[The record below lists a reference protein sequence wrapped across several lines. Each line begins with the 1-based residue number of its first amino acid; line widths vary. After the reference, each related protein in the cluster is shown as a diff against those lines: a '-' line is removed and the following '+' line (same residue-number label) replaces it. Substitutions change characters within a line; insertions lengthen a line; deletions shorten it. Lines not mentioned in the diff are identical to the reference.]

1 MESEVVPQQRRATDA
16 QLELSSEERYR
27 LLAENSS
34 DIVYQTNGL
43 IIQWISPSVTHWLG
57 WQPYELIGAPAM
69 SLLAPDQDLSW
80 VEVNRDHLLAGR
92 SVTQEMELIHRDG
105 TKRWFEGRARPMMR
119 EGDAVGGFMVGLH
132 DVHEQRL
139 SRRAL
144 LLSEKR
150 YRSAMQHA
158 GVGMALINPK
168 FEIVNVNEALCEFV
182 GRTEDELIGGSWALV
197 TNADDLEVESELLDR
212 IVHGDLDTFRRVQ
225 RFTDAFGNMLYG
237 DVTVAAARDDDGS
250 VVLLTKQVVDITEQT
265 TSRRRL
271 ADLAARD
278 PLTSL
283 SNRSTVMQAIER
295 SLGSTH
301 VDSGRVGVLFAD
313 LDNFKLI
320 NETLGHIAGDEL
332 LRAVADRFT
341 TYLGREA
348 IVGRFGGDE
357 FVIVAPQPADES
369 LLTYYAH
376 LMTQAL
382 KDDFM
387 IAGRR
392 VVMTTSVGAALSR
405 PGSTATGLLQDADV
419 ALSEA
424 KRDGKARWRIFDLSM
439 ADAAMARLETES
451 ALRDALENDE
461 LTVFYQPVHQ
471 LADNSRIGFE
481 ALVRW
486 NHPKHGL
493 LTPGAFLAVA
503 EDSSLITVI
512 GEQVLTRVCND
523 IANTPQMTEHVA
535 VNVSAI
541 ELAHADWIETTIR
554 TIEDSGIDPTRLIIE
569 LTETAVMSTR
579 RDLRADLTRLR
590 DMGIGLHVDDFGT
603 GYSSISLLRD
613 LPVSGVKLDRSFV
626 SSLSEPD
633 SPSYALA
640 EGLASLA
647 FAIGLIG
654 VAEGIE
660 TPVQS
665 AFLRGMGWT
674 HGQGYLFGKP
684 GELNE
689 WIDVSA

>member
-1 MESEVVPQQRRATDA
+1 M
-16 QLELSSEERYR
+16 
-27 LLAENSS
+27 
-34 DIVYQTNGL
+34 IH
-43 IIQWISPSVTHWLG
+43 WISPSVTHWLG
-57 WQPYELIGAPAM
+57 WDPAELIGAPALA
-69 SLLAPDQDLSW
+69 LLAPDQDLSW
-80 VEVNRDHLLAGR
+80 VESNRDQLLAGH
-92 SVTQEMELIHRDG
+92 SVIQEMELVHRDG
-105 TKRWFEGRARPMMR
+105 SKRWFEGRARPMLR

-132 DVHEQRL
+132 DIHEQRL

-158 GVGMALINPK
+158 GVGMALMNPK
-168 FEIVNVNEALCEFV
+168 YEIVNVNEALCEFV
-182 GRTEDELIGGSWALV
+182 GRAEHELIGRSWSLV
-197 TNADDLEVESELLDR
+197 TNADDLSVEAELLER
-212 IVHGDLDTFRRVQ
+212 ITRGELDSFRRVQ
-225 RFTDAFGNMLYG
+225 RFVDSSGTMLYG

-295 SLGSTH
+295 ALGS
-301 VDSGRVGVLFAD
+301 VGDEGARVGVLFAD

-332 LRAVADRFT
+332 LKAVADRFT
-341 TYLGREA
+341 TFLGRDA
-348 IVGRFGGDE
+348 VVGRFGGDE

-376 LMTQAL
+376 LMTQSL
-382 KDDFM
+382 LDDFV
-387 IAGRR
+387 ISGRK

-451 ALRDALENDE
+451 ALRDALEHDE
-461 LTVFYQPVHQ
+461 FIVHYQPVHQ
-471 LADNSRIGFE
+471 LSDNRRIGFE

-486 NHPKHGL
+486 NHPTQGL
-493 LTPGAFLAVA
+493 LSPASFLAVA
-503 EDSSLITVI
+503 EDSALITLI
-512 GEQVLTRVCND
+512 GADVLGRVCAD
-523 IANTPQMTEHVA
+523 IVARPQMTEHVA
-535 VNVSAI
+535 VNVSAV
-541 ELAHADWIETTIR
+541 ELAQPQWFDVTAATIQ
-554 TIEDSGIDPTRLIIE
+554 ESGVDPTRLTIE

-579 RDLRADLTRLR
+579 RDLSTDLNRLR
-590 DMGIGLHVDDFGT
+590 ELGIGIHVDDFGT

-613 LPVSGVKLDRSFV
+613 LPVTGIKLDRSFV
-626 SSLSEPD
+626 SSLTEPD

-647 FAIGLIG
+647 FSIGLIG

-684 GELNE
+684 AALDE
-689 WIDVSA
+689 WVPSQD

>member
-1 MESEVVPQQRRATDA
+1 MGDVEQEPMRRSSDV
-16 QLELSSEERYR
+16 EPGLSSEERYR
-27 LLAENSS
+27 LLAENAS

-43 IIQWISPSVTHWLG
+43 VIQWISPSVTHWLG
-57 WQPYELIGAPAM
+57 WDPDELVGAPAL

-80 VEVNRDHLLAGR
+80 VESNRDELLAGH
-92 SVTQEMELIHRDG
+92 SVIQEMELRHRDG

-132 DVHEQRL
+132 DIHEQRL
-139 SRRAL
+139 ARRAL

-150 YRSAMQHA
+150 YRSAMEHA
-158 GVGMALINPK
+158 GVGMALMNSK

-182 GRTEDELIGGSWALV
+182 GRAEHELIGRSWSLV
-197 TNADDLEVESELLDR
+197 TNSDDLAMEAELFDR
-212 IVHGDLDTFRRVQ
+212 ISRGELDSFRRVE
-225 RFTDAFGNMLYG
+225 RFTDSRGQLLYG

-295 SLGSTH
+295 ALTTAGE
-301 VDSGRVGVLFAD
+301 DAERVGVLFAD

-332 LRAVADRFT
+332 LKAVAERFT

-348 IVGRFGGDE
+348 VVGRFGGDE

-376 LMTQAL
+376 LMTQSL
-382 KDDFM
+382 LDDFY

-424 KRDGKARWRIFDLSM
+424 KRDGKARWRIFDLRM
-439 ADAAMARLETES
+439 ADAAMARLETEA
-451 ALRDALENDE
+451 ALRVALEQDE
-461 LTVFYQPVHQ
+461 FIVHYQPIHQ
-471 LADNSRIGFE
+471 LSDNRRTGFE

-486 NHPKHGL
+486 NHPEHGL
-493 LTPGAFLAVA
+493 LTPDSFLPVA

-512 GEQVLTRVCND
+512 GAQVLARVCQD
-523 IANTPQMTEHVA
+523 MQGRPDSGDHVA

-541 ELAHADWIETTIR
+541 EIAQPQWFDATLA
-554 TIEDSGIDPTRLIIE
+554 TIEDSGIDPTRLTIE

-579 RDLRADLTRLR
+579 RDLSLDLRRLR
-590 DMGIGLHVDDFGT
+590 DLGVGIHVDDFGT
-603 GYSSISLLRD
+603 GYSSIALLRD
-613 LPVSGVKLDRSFV
+613 LPVTGIKLDRSFV
-626 SSLSEPD
+626 TSLSEPD
-633 SPSYALA
+633 SASYALA

-647 FAIGLIG
+647 FSIGLIG

-684 GELNE
+684 AVLDE
-689 WIDVSA
+689 WVHASG

>member
-1 MESEVVPQQRRATDA
+1 MESEVVPQQRRASDA
-16 QLELSSEERYR
+16 HLELTSEERYR

-43 IIQWISPSVTHWLG
+43 IIQWISPSVTQWLG
-57 WQPYELIGAPAM
+57 WQPYELIGAPAL

-80 VEVNRDHLLAGR
+80 VTGNRDQLLAGH
-92 SVTQEMELIHRDG
+92 SVVQEMELIHRDG

-158 GVGMALINPK
+158 GVGMALMNAN
-168 FEIVNVNEALCEFV
+168 FDIVNVNEALCELV
-182 GRTEDELIGGSWALV
+182 GLSEDELIGGSWALV
-197 TNADDLEVESELLDR
+197 THHDDLVIETELLDR
-212 IVHGDLDTFRRVQ
+212 ITKGELDTFRRIQ
-225 RFTDAFGNMLYG
+225 RFTDAEGNLLYG

-250 VVLLTKQVVDITEQT
+250 VVLVTKQVVDITEQT

-283 SNRSTVMQAIER
+283 SNRSTVMHAIER
-295 SLGSTH
+295 SLDSTKP
-301 VDSGRVGVLFAD
+301 DAGRVGVLFAD

-332 LRAVADRFT
+332 LKAVAERFT

-369 LLTYYAH
+369 MMTYYAH
-376 LMTQAL
+376 LMTQSL

-392 VVMTTSVGAALSR
+392 VVMTTSIGAALSR
-405 PGSTATGLLQDADV
+405 PGSTPTGLLQDADV

-439 ADAAMARLETES
+439 ADAAMARLETEE
-451 ALRDALENDE
+451 ALRDAIDNDE
-461 LTVFYQPVHQ
+461 FVIHYQPVHQ
-471 LADNSRIGFE
+471 LSDNRRVGFE
-481 ALVRW
+481 ALLRW
-486 NHPKHGL
+486 NHPQHGL
-493 LTPGAFLAVA
+493 LSPGSFLAVA

-512 GEQVLTRVCND
+512 GQKVLGQVCFD
-523 IANTPQMTEHVA
+523 IANSPNMAEHVS
-535 VNVSAI
+535 VNVSAV
-541 ELAHADWIETTIR
+541 ELAHAEWIDATIA
-554 TIEDSGIDPTRLIIE
+554 TIEESGIDPTRLIVE

-579 RDLRADLTRLR
+579 RDLRSDLTRLR
-590 DMGIGLHVDDFGT
+590 DLGIGLHVDDFGT

-613 LPVSGVKLDRSFV
+613 LPVSGIKLDRSFV
-626 SSLSEPD
+626 TTLSEPD
-633 SPSYALA
+633 SPDYALA

-647 FAIGLIG
+647 FSIGLVG

-684 GELNE
+684 AGLGE
-689 WIDVSA
+689 WIAVSA

>member
-1 MESEVVPQQRRATDA
+1 MAAADQGRRASDVVPG
-16 QLELSSEERYR
+16 LSSEERYR
-27 LLAENSS
+27 LLAENAS

-43 IIQWISPSVTHWLG
+43 VIQWISPSVTHWLG
-57 WQPYELIGAPAM
+57 WEPEELIGVPAL

-80 VEVNRDHLLAGR
+80 VETNRDELLAGHT
-92 SVTQEMELIHRDG
+92 VIQEMELLHRDG
-105 TKRWFEGRARPMMR
+105 SKRWFEGRARPMMR

-132 DVHEQRL
+132 DIHEQRL
-139 SRRAL
+139 ARRAL

-150 YRSAMQHA
+150 YRSAMEHA
-158 GVGMALINPK
+158 GVGMALMSAT
-168 FEIVNVNEALCEFV
+168 FDIVNVNEALCEFV
-182 GRTEDELIGGSWALV
+182 GRPEHELIGHSWSLV
-197 TNADDLEVESELLDR
+197 TNADDVAVEAELLQR
-212 IVHGDLDTFRRVQ
+212 VARGELDTFRRVQ
-225 RFTDAFGNMLYG
+225 RFTDSRGALLYG
-237 DVTVAAARDDDGS
+237 DVTVAAARDEDGS
-250 VVLLTKQVVDITEQT
+250 LVLLTKQVVDITEQT

-295 SLGSTH
+295 ALGSAGE
-301 VDSGRVGVLFAD
+301 DAQRVGVLFAD

-332 LRAVADRFT
+332 LKAVADRFT

-348 IVGRFGGDE
+348 VVGRFGGDE

-376 LMTQAL
+376 LMTQSL
-382 KDDFM
+382 LDDFF

-439 ADAAMARLETES
+439 AEAAMARLETES
-451 ALRDALENDE
+451 ALRDALEQDE
-461 LTVFYQPVHQ
+461 FVVHYQPIHQ
-471 LADNSRIGFE
+471 LSDNSRSGFE

-486 NHPKHGL
+486 NHPEQGL
-493 LTPGAFLAVA
+493 LGPASFLSVA
-503 EDSSLITVI
+503 EDSALITVI
-512 GEQVLTRVCND
+512 GAKVLARVCSD
-523 IANTPQMTEHVA
+523 IQGWPQSSDHVA

-541 ELAHADWIETTIR
+541 ELAQPLWVDTTIA
-554 TIEDSGIDPTRLIIE
+554 TIEDSGVDPSRLIIE

-579 RDLRADLTRLR
+579 RDLSADLGRLR
-590 DMGIGLHVDDFGT
+590 DLGIGIYVDDFGT
-603 GYSSISLLRD
+603 GYSSIALLRD
-613 LPVSGVKLDRSFV
+613 LPVTGIKLDRSFV
-626 SSLSEPD
+626 SSLNEPE
-633 SPSYALA
+633 SQSYALA
-640 EGLASLA
+640 QGLASLA
-647 FAIGLIG
+647 FSIGLIG

-660 TPVQS
+660 TPIQS

-684 GELNE
+684 AALDE
-689 WIDVSA
+689 WAIA

>member
-1 MESEVVPQQRRATDA
+1 MSTADQGPLRRASDA
-16 QLELSSEERYR
+16 EPGLSSEERYR
-27 LLAENSS
+27 LLAENAS

-43 IIQWISPSVTHWLG
+43 VIHWISPSVTHWLG
-57 WQPYELIGAPAM
+57 WDPAELIGAPALA
-69 SLLAPDQDLSW
+69 LLAPDQDLSW
-80 VEVNRDHLLAGR
+80 VESNRDQLLAGH
-92 SVTQEMELIHRDG
+92 SVIQEMELVHRDG
-105 TKRWFEGRARPMMR
+105 SKRWFEGRARPMLR

-132 DVHEQRL
+132 DIHEQRL

-158 GVGMALINPK
+158 GVGMALMNPK
-168 FEIVNVNEALCEFV
+168 YEIVNVNEALCEFV
-182 GRTEDELIGGSWALV
+182 GRAEHELIGRSWSLV
-197 TNADDLEVESELLDR
+197 TNADDLSVEAELLER
-212 IVHGDLDTFRRVQ
+212 ITRGELDSFRRVQ
-225 RFTDAFGNMLYG
+225 RFVDSSGTMLYG

-295 SLGSTH
+295 ALGS
-301 VDSGRVGVLFAD
+301 VGDEGARVGVLFAD

-332 LRAVADRFT
+332 LKAVADRFT
-341 TYLGREA
+341 TFLGRDA
-348 IVGRFGGDE
+348 VVGRFGGDE

-376 LMTQAL
+376 LMTQSL
-382 KDDFM
+382 LDDFV
-387 IAGRR
+387 ISGRK

-451 ALRDALENDE
+451 ALRDALEHDE
-461 LTVFYQPVHQ
+461 FIVHYQPVHQ
-471 LADNSRIGFE
+471 LSDNRRIGFE

-486 NHPKHGL
+486 NHPTQGL
-493 LTPGAFLAVA
+493 LSPASFLAVA
-503 EDSSLITVI
+503 EDSALITLI
-512 GEQVLTRVCND
+512 GADVLGRVCAD
-523 IANTPQMTEHVA
+523 IVARPQMTEHVA
-535 VNVSAI
+535 VNVSAV
-541 ELAHADWIETTIR
+541 ELAQPQWFDVTAATIQ
-554 TIEDSGIDPTRLIIE
+554 ESGVDPTRLTIE

-579 RDLRADLTRLR
+579 RDLSTDLNRLR
-590 DMGIGLHVDDFGT
+590 ELGIGIHVDDFGT

-613 LPVSGVKLDRSFV
+613 LPVTGIKLDRSFV
-626 SSLSEPD
+626 SSLTEPD

-647 FAIGLIG
+647 FSIGLIG

-684 GELNE
+684 AALDE
-689 WIDVSA
+689 WVPSQD